1 MLTAGVS
8 HYRRARG
15 SKWRWRALLLGF
27 LEFSYPLSGIKT
39 KVGDLKINRKRAG
52 GEAEKGLHSEEQGEG
67 SIS

>member
-1 MLTAGVS
+1 M
-8 HYRRARG
+8 
-15 SKWRWRALLLGF
+15 GF